1 MNKLSS
7 WKSLLIR
14 INQFAF
20 LKVGMKKLVITSTIF
35 IVLVAVIPTGTSYF
49 FSLILN
55 KLIGDAQNKSIAA
68 VSVLAYL
75 YVIMQVVPFLIRN
88 INGRISSRMNLFLG
102 QHFNIL
108 YEQKMANLD
117 YAYFDNSSFYDRI
130 KSVKEKGVVTT
141 FALFMMQ
148 FESLE
153 VVVQIILASAA
164 ISLIGFKYVMVLVVT
179 TLPMIIIEA
188 WKRKSRK
195 AIYEENRTSNR
206 YASVYLGE
214 AGSRESRVFNLN
226 DVYIDKYQSITDSV
240 INRLITFEDKRVII
254 DIATYVFFGLGLL
267 YVIHQTFLQIAQG
280 VILAGSAV
288 FIINS
293 VLMFTFTLRAIIAL
307 LATFYENK
315 LYAEEFFE
323 IMDLPPMIVKNP
335 LAQNITFDQGPEIVF
350 ENVSFRYPEK
360 ESYALEN
367 ISLKIP
373 SGNKVAFVGENGGG
387 KSTMIKLLLRFYDPT
402 EGRILV
408 NGTDLKDLN
417 VDRYRELI
425 GYVAQSP
432 SMPNLVIREILSH
445 RNDLVVNDNLIHA
458 ALERSRAYDFVKKYE
473 QGIEQQLGKM
483 FKGGVAPSD
492 GQRQRLA
499 ISRAYAKQPQ
509 FLIFDEPTADLDP
522 ETQNHVFDDFYG
534 NNQGVTGILVVHS
547 LQGVM
552 AADTVYVFENSTISQ
567 TGTHAELLLQE
578 GWYGNSFKKQFKN
591 IHSL

>member
-1 MNKLSS
+1 
-7 WKSLLIR
+7 
-14 INQFAF
+14 
-20 LKVGMKKLVITSTIF
+20 
-35 IVLVAVIPTGTSYF
+35 
-49 FSLILN
+49 
-55 KLIGDAQNKSIAA
+55 
-68 VSVLAYL
+68 
-75 YVIMQVVPFLIRN
+75 
-88 INGRISSRMNLFLG
+88 
-102 QHFNIL
+102 
-108 YEQKMANLD
+108 
-117 YAYFDNSSFYDRI
+117 
-130 KSVKEKGVVTT
+130 
-141 FALFMMQ
+141 
-148 FESLE
+148 
-153 VVVQIILASAA
+153 
-164 ISLIGFKYVMVLVVT
+164 
-179 TLPMIIIEA
+179 MIIIEA

>member
-1 MNKLSS
+1 MNNLFS
-7 WKSLLIR
+7 WRSLLIR
-14 INQFAF
+14 INEFTF
-20 LKVGMKKLVITSTIF
+20 LKPGMKKLVVVSAIF
-35 IVLVAVIPTGTSYF
+35 ITLVAFIPTGTSYF

-55 KLIGDAQNKSIAA
+55 KLIADAQNKSIAA

-75 YVIMQVVPFLIRN
+75 YVMMQVIPFLMRN
-88 INGRISSRMNLFLG
+88 INGRISSRMTLFLG
-102 QHFNIL
+102 QHFNVL

-130 KSVKEKGVVTT
+130 KSVKEKGVTTT
-141 FALFMMQ
+141 FGLFMMQ

-164 ISLIGFKYVMVLVVT
+164 ISLIGFKYVVVLVIT
-179 TLPMIIIEA
+179 TIPMIVIEA

-195 AIYEENRTSNR
+195 FIYEENRTSNR
-206 YASVYLGE
+206 YASVYLNE
-214 AGSRESRVFNLN
+214 AGTRESRVFNLN
-226 DVYIDKYQSITDSV
+226 DAYIGKYQSITDSV

-254 DIATYVFFGLGLL
+254 DIGTYIFFGLGLL

-280 VILAGSAV
+280 LMLAGSAV

-293 VLMFTFTLRAIIAL
+293 VLMFTFTLRSIIAL

-323 IMDLPPMIVKNP
+323 IMDLPAQVIKKQDAKNVV
-335 LAQNITFDQGPEIVF
+335 FDCGPEIIF
-350 ENVSFRYPEK
+350 EHVSFRYPEK
-360 ESYALEN
+360 DTYALEN

-373 SGNKVAFVGENGGG
+373 SGAKVAFVGENGGG
-387 KSTMIKLLLRFYDPT
+387 KSTIIKLLLRFYDPT
-402 EGRILV
+402 EGRILI
-408 NGTDLKDLN
+408 NGVDLKDLN
-417 VDRYRELI
+417 VDQYRELI

-432 SMPNLVIREILSH
+432 SIPNLIIREVLSGS
-445 RNDLVVNDNLIHA
+445 DNTTVTEELLHK
-458 ALERSRAYDFVKKYE
+458 ALDRSRAYDFVKKYE
-473 QGIEQQLGKM
+473 QGIDQQLGKM

-499 ISRAYAKQPQ
+499 ISRAYAKLPQ

-534 NNQGVTGILVVHS
+534 NNPGVTGILVVHS
-547 LQGVM
+547 LQGVI
-552 AADTVYVFENSTISQ
+552 AADSVYVFEKGAISQ
-567 TGTHAELLLQE
+567 VGTHQELLAQE
-578 GWYGNSFKKQFKN
+578 GWYSNSFKKQFKN
-591 IHSL
+591 IHVL

>member
-1 MNKLSS
+1 MDKHAS
-7 WKSLLIR
+7 WKSLLVR

-20 LKVGMKKLVITSTIF
+20 LKIGMKKLVIISTIF
-35 IVLVAVIPTGTSYF
+35 IILAATIPTGTSYF

-55 KLIGDAQNKSIAA
+55 KLIADAQNKSVAA

-75 YVIMQVVPFLIRN
+75 YVCMQVVPFIVRN
-88 INGRISSRMNLFLG
+88 INGRISGRMNLFLG
-102 QHFNIL
+102 QHFTIL
-108 YEQKMANLD
+108 YEQKMAHLD

-130 KSVKEKGVVTT
+130 KSVKEKGVSTT

-153 VVVQIILASAA
+153 VVVQIILATAA
-164 ISLIGFKYVMVLVVT
+164 ISLIGFKYVMVLIIT
-179 TLPMIIIEA
+179 TLPMIIVEA

-195 AIYEENRTSNR
+195 AIYDENRTHNR
-206 YASVYLGE
+206 YASVYLSE

-226 DVYIDKYQSITDSV
+226 DGYIGKYQSITNSV
-240 INRLITFEDKRVII
+240 MSRLITFEDKRVVI
-254 DIATYVFFGLGLL
+254 DVATYAFFGLGLL

-280 VILAGSAV
+280 IMLAGSAV

-293 VLMFTFTLRAIIAL
+293 VLMFTYTLRTIIAL

-323 IMDLPPMIVKNP
+323 IMDLPDQVIKNP
-335 LAQNITFDQGPEIVF
+335 HAEKVVFVQGPEIVF

-360 ESYALEN
+360 ETYALQN
-367 ISLKIP
+367 ISIKIA
-373 SGNKVAFVGENGGG
+373 SGSKTAFVGENGGG
-387 KSTMIKLLLRFYDPT
+387 KSTIIKLLLRFYDPT
-402 EGRILV
+402 EGRILI
-408 NGTDLKDLN
+408 NGYDLKNLN
-417 VDRYRELI
+417 LDQYRQLI

-432 SMPNLVIREILSH
+432 SMPNLIIREILSH
-445 RNDLVVNDNLIHA
+445 DNNAVVNDTLIHT
-458 ALERSRAYDFVKKYE
+458 ALERSRAYDFINKYE
-473 QGIEQQLGKM
+473 QGIDQQLGKM

-499 ISRAYAKQPQ
+499 ISRAYAKNPQ

-534 NNQGVTGILVVHS
+534 NNHGVTGILVVHS
-547 LQGVM
+547 LQGVIS
-552 AADTVYVFENSTISQ
+552 ADEIHVFENGTITQS
-567 TGTHAELLLQE
+567 GTHKELLMKD
-578 GWYGNSFKKQFKN
+578 GWYQNSFKKQFKN
-591 IHSL
+591 IYV

>member
-445 RNDLVVNDNLIHA
+445 RNDLVVNDNLI
-458 ALERSRAYDFVKKYE
+458 
-473 QGIEQQLGKM
+473 Q
-483 FKGGVAPSD
+483 
-492 GQRQRLA
+492 
-499 ISRAYAKQPQ
+499 
-509 FLIFDEPTADLDP
+509 
-522 ETQNHVFDDFYG
+522 
-534 NNQGVTGILVVHS
+534 
-547 LQGVM
+547 
-552 AADTVYVFENSTISQ
+552 
-567 TGTHAELLLQE
+567 
-578 GWYGNSFKKQFKN
+578 
-591 IHSL
+591 